1 MAEVAGSLRAAMAP
15 GPTHAEDLDLLVVGA
30 GPSGST
36 AAAVAARHGLR
47 VAVVDRARFPRDKTC
62 GDGLTTRAL
71 HLLEHLGVTLDTI
84 GSARPVHETVIV
96 GPDGRRVHLPHPT
109 PGLHAAVVP
118 RRDLDA
124 RLVEVARAA
133 GAAVHEG
140 WELTDLALGTT
151 AAVATAADG
160 STLRARWVIGADGHW
175 SRVRAAI
182 GFAPAPR
189 DAEWSAFRQYVGG
202 ADVSALWVLFERDL
216 LPGYAWIFPLP
227 DGRANLG
234 FGMLRSDSVKGKDL
248 ARAWRGLLD
257 RPAVREVL
265 GPDARLEGPARAW
278 PIPVH
283 YSPDRLAG
291 RGALLVGDAASV
303 DDPMTG
309 EGIAQSI
316 ETGILAAESIVG
328 GGTRDAIERR
338 YRVRVERALGRDL
351 RFAARLG
358 RILRSERGARW
369 SIAAAGLTPWTRRN
383 FARWMWEDYPRA
395 AILTPDRWHRG
406 MFTGPGAYLDG

>member
-1 MAEVAGSLRAAMAP
+1 MGP
-15 GPTHAEDLDLLVVGA
+15 GPDRTDDLDLLVVGA
-30 GPSGST
+30 GPAGS
-36 AAAVAARHGLR
+36 AAATVAARHGLR

-71 HLLEHLGVTLDTI
+71 HLLEGLGVTLATLP
-84 GSARPVHETVIV
+84 SARPVHGTVIV
-96 GPDGRRVHLPHPT
+96 GPDGATVRLPHPT
-109 PGLHAAVVP
+109 RGLHAAVVP

-124 RLVEVARAA
+124 RLLDLARAA
-133 GAAVHEG
+133 GARVHEG

-151 AAVATAADG
+151 AASARGADG
-160 STLRARWVIGADGHW
+160 STLRARWIIGADGHW
-175 SRVRAAI
+175 SRVRAAA

-189 DAEWSAFRQYVGG
+189 HAEWSAFRQYVSGV
-202 ADVSALWVLFERDL
+202 DVSELWVLFERDL

-234 FGMLRSDSVKGKDL
+234 FGMLRSETVKGRAL
-248 ARAWRGLLD
+248 ARTWRDLLD
-257 RPAVREVL
+257 RPSIRSVL

-278 PIPVH
+278 PIPVN
-283 YSPDRLAG
+283 YSPDRLAA

-328 GGTRDAIERR
+328 GGGRDTVERR
-338 YRVRVERALGRDL
+338 YRDRVEHALGRDL

-406 MFTGPGAYLDG
+406 MFSGVGAYLDR